1 MRTGPGPAKHP
12 ARELVCTERCLE
24 SSHHFQGWRY
34 HGWRILPQSY
44 HQDQSQKI
52 KNTGEN
58 KNKPKN
64 GAGQKDGISSHAFF
78 NYLLSY
84 EIFISCS
91 SVSLESCGFHWRCS
105 LNAGELFRQGLHV
118 LGPQGPPCLAT
129 KLPFL
134 HSHWVGLKD
143 DFLSCTESGGF
154 EPILGL
160 GSFQARLPV
169 ARKGKKLGR
178 SWKSRRIRKSQ
189 SGAVLLAGCW
199 RQHLH

>member
-1 MRTGPGPAKHP
+1 M
-12 ARELVCTERCLE
+12 LVCLVRVLWIPLAV
-24 SSHHFQGWRY
+24 Q
-34 HGWRILPQSY
+34 PQCW
-44 HQDQSQKI
+44 
-52 KNTGEN
+52 
-58 KNKPKN
+58 
-64 GAGQKDGISSHAFF
+64 GALQARLI
-78 NYLLSY
+78 
-84 EIFISCS
+84 
-91 SVSLESCGFHWRCS
+91 
-105 LNAGELFRQGLHV
+105 V

-178 SWKSRRIRKSQ
+178 SWKSRRIRESQ
-189 SGAVLLAGCW
+189 SGAVLLACC
-199 RQHLH
+199 